1 MSRNNYKYPII
12 KIIFICLTLIWVIPS
27 KGQIDSTT
35 QESYHSPHKASVLS
49 AVLPGAGQFYNG
61 KYWKAPIIYAGF
73 MGSGYAFY
81 TNSVALQET
90 NDRFREMYANG
101 AAPSPQEIADRD
113 QLRVNRDIGGL
124 FFVGIYILQIIDA
137 TVDAHFYKFDIN
149 QSLSLSWLPKSPTEQ
164 VSLNILIGKR

>member
-1 MSRNNYKYPII
+1 M
-12 KIIFICLTLIWVIPS
+12 TLIWVIPS
-27 KGQIDSTT
+27 KGQMDSTN
-35 QESYHSPHKASVLS
+35 QEYLHSPHKASILS
-49 AVLPGAGQFYNG
+49 AVLPGAGQFYNR
-61 KYWKAPIIYAGF
+61 KYWKASIIYAGF
-73 MGSGYAFY
+73 AGSGYAFY
-81 TNSVALQET
+81 TNYVALQET
-90 NDRFREMYANG
+90 NDRFREMYAKGEVPN
-101 AAPSPQEIADRD
+101 PQEIADRD